1 LHLHLL
7 ISYTHK
13 MMITKRT
20 FTTSSDTLV
29 TASTKTATHRIFCL
43 DCSGSMSG
51 SMEEMRKQLKNKLPM
66 LISDTD
72 FVTLIWFSGRHECG
86 SIFEHLCIKDL
97 NNLKMVHDT
106 IDRYVKT
113 VGSTGFVE
121 PIRLAKQLAE
131 KYTEKPQV
139 FFLSDG
145 GENSWPLDETRRAF
159 SDMKGIPVVIVE
171 YQYYCDRRFL
181 QELAELSDGVSV
193 FNEDFES
200 YNQTFDFYMQN
211 KISKKRV
218 VDVPD
223 GMDIVF
229 FDEQT
234 FTIKKGAKVEIPEHV
249 ETYWEIRRD
258 YINGEEENDEKDNN
272 DDEKYDNNKK
282 DDNDDV
288 YTAMLYAIQTRSSL
302 IMNKCLAMLGDV
314 YLSKRYSVCFSKQD
328 YSRLFDHVK
337 GCIFDKE
344 KHAFLE
350 GVDFTFKPVDDAFNV
365 ISFLK
370 LIENDKKARLFPY
383 HPSFTY
389 QRISKEMKD
398 DNHFLPN
405 REVGSAPT
413 LVFNQTR
420 ANVSIGCHLH
430 GHVVYV
436 EDDPD
441 SVKPAEAFRNY
452 AIIKDGIKNVNVIP
466 MKVSAET
473 YEKLKAEGC
482 IKQKDG
488 EVYDKTK
495 IYECD
500 ITHLPVV
507 SRKYVSTPFTS
518 TSFCEKHIHLHIAK
532 TNAKYLKKRLE
543 MLNEAKDEKK
553 DDEADESDKKIYER
567 KKTDPSVVRDFYN
580 APEIQVKIAKCSTI
594 PSVNGKLLEKMDKTP
609 EKLTLS
615 EELMYAI
622 HVACKDYDEAALKAR
637 LAVEMGDI
645 RALTMDVE
653 ENKMA
658 ILIGSCWFSGVPV
671 DEKTFQVPYTY
682 HNKNYVFEVTIDVSE
697 SKIYMD

>member
-1 LHLHLL
+1 
-7 ISYTHK
+7 
-13 MMITKRT
+13 MITKRT
-20 FTTSSDTLV
+20 FSTSSDTLV
-29 TASTKTATHRIFCL
+29 TASSSTTATHRIFCL

-51 SMEEMRKQLKNKLPM
+51 SMEDMRKQLKNKLPM
-66 LISDTD
+66 LIRDTD

-86 SIFEHLCIKDL
+86 SIFEHLSISGLSD
-97 NNLKMVHDT
+97 LKMVHDA

-121 PIRLAKQLAE
+121 PIRLAKQIAE
-131 KYTEKPQV
+131 KYSESPQV

-181 QELAELSDGVSV
+181 QELSELSDGVSV

-234 FTIKKGAKVEIPEHV
+234 FTLKKGAKVEIPEHV
-249 ETYWEIRRD
+249 DTYWEIRRD
-258 YINGEEENDEKDNN
+258 YSDNRDSDENDEKYDDKDNN
-272 DDEKYDNNKK
+272 DIYM
-282 DDNDDV
+282 
-288 YTAMLYAIQTRSSL
+288 AMLYAIQTRSL
-302 IMNKCLAMLGDV
+302 VIMKKCLETLGDV

-337 GCIFDKE
+337 GCIFDKSN
-344 KHAFLE
+344 HAFCE

-370 LIENDKKARLFPY
+370 LVENDKKARLFPY

-389 QRISKEMKD
+389 QRISKEVKD

-405 REVGSAPT
+405 REVGSAPS
-413 LVFNQTR
+413 LIFNQTR

-452 AIIKDGIKNVNVIP
+452 AIIKDGIKNVNVLP

-482 IKQKDG
+482 IKEKDG
-488 EVYDKTK
+488 DGDVYDKTK

-507 SRKYVSTPFTS
+507 NRKYVSTPFTS
-518 TSFCEKHIHLHIAK
+518 TSFCEKHIQLHIAK

-543 MLNEAKDEKK
+543 MMNEAKEEKK
-553 DDEADESDKKIYER
+553 EDDPNNDDGKEKKTYER
-567 KKTDPSVVRDFYN
+567 KKVDPSVVRDFYN
-580 APEIQVKIAKCSTI
+580 APELQVKIAKCSTI
-594 PSVNGKLLEKMDKTP
+594 PTVNAKLLEKMSNNP

-622 HVACKDYDEAALKAR
+622 HVECKDYDEAALTAR
-637 LAVEMGDI
+637 LSVEMGDI
-645 RALTMDVE
+645 RSLTMTLE

-658 ILIGSCWFSGVPV
+658 ILIGGCWFSGVSV
-671 DEKTFQVPYTY
+671 DEKTFRVDYEY
-682 HNKNYVFEVTIDVSE
+682 HKNYVFELTIEVSD

>member
-1 LHLHLL
+1 M
-7 ISYTHK
+7 SN
-13 MMITKRT
+13 MSNMITKRT
-20 FTTSSDTLV
+20 FSTSSDTLITSST
-29 TASTKTATHRIFCL
+29 TAAVHRIFCL
-43 DCSGSMSG
+43 DCSGSMAS

-66 LISDTD
+66 FIRDTD

-97 NNLKMVHDT
+97 SNLKMVHDT

-131 KYTEKPQV
+131 KYSESPQV

-145 GENSWPLDETRRAF
+145 GENTWPLDETRRAF

-181 QELAELSDGVSV
+181 QELSELSDGVSV

-223 GMDIVF
+223 GMDVVF

-234 FTIKKGAKVEIPEHV
+234 FTLKKGAKVEIPEHV
-249 ETYWEIRRD
+249 DTYWEIRRD
-258 YINGEEENDEKDNN
+258 YSDSDEKD
-272 DDEKYDNNKK
+272 DEKDDK
-282 DDNDDV
+282 DI
-288 YTAMLYAIQTRSSL
+288 YTAMLYAIQTRSSV
-302 IMNKCLAMLGDV
+302 MMGKCLSTLGDV

-344 KHAFLE
+344 KHAFCE

-389 QRISKEMKD
+389 QRISKEVKD

-405 REVGSAPT
+405 REIGSAPT
-413 LVFNQTR
+413 LIFNQTR
-420 ANVSIGCHLH
+420 ANVSIGCRLH
-430 GHVVYV
+430 GHVEYV
-436 EDDPD
+436 EDDAE

-466 MKVSAET
+466 IKVSAET

-488 EVYDKTK
+488 DVYDKTK

-507 SRKYVSTPFTS
+507 NRKYVSTPFTA
-518 TSFCEKHIHLHIAK
+518 TSFCEKHIQLHIAK

-553 DDEADESDKKIYER
+553 DDEDDGKEKKTYER
-567 KKTDPSVVRDFYN
+567 KTVDPSVVRDFYN
-580 APEIQVKIAKCSTI
+580 APELQVKIAKCSTI
-594 PSVNGKLLEKMDKTP
+594 PSVNVKLLEKMDKTP

-622 HVACKDYDEAALKAR
+622 HVACKDYVIYDEAALKAR

-658 ILIGSCWFSGVPV
+658 ILIGGCWFTGLSV

-682 HNKNYVFEVTIDVSE
+682 HNKNYVFELTIDVSD

>member
-1 LHLHLL
+1 
-7 ISYTHK
+7 
-13 MMITKRT
+13 MITKRT
-20 FTTSSDTLV
+20 FSPSSDTLI
-29 TASTKTATHRIFCL
+29 TASTTTATHRIFCL
-43 DCSGSMSG
+43 DVSGSMCG
-51 SMEEMRKQLKNKLPM
+51 SIEDMRKQLKNKLPM
-66 LISDTD
+66 LIGDKD
-72 FVTLIWFSGRHECG
+72 FVTLIWFSGKGEVG
-86 SIFEHLCIKDL
+86 TIFEHLSIKDL
-97 NNLKMVHDT
+97 SDLKMAHDA

-121 PIRLAKQLAE
+121 PIRLAKQLSG
-131 KYTEKPQV
+131 KYNESPQV

-145 GENSWPLDETRRAF
+145 GENVWPLDETRCAF
-159 SDMKGIPVVIVE
+159 SHMKGIPVVIVE

-200 YNQTFDFYMQN
+200 YNQTFDFYMKN
-211 KISKKRV
+211 KISKKRM

-234 FTIKKGAKVEIPEHV
+234 FTLKKGAKVEIPEHV

-258 YINGEEENDEKDNN
+258 YDENQKE
-272 DDEKYDNNKK
+272 DDEKYDN
-282 DDNDDV
+282 DNNNDI
-288 YTAMLYAIQTRSSL
+288 YTAMLYAIQTRSST
-302 IMNKCLAMLGDV
+302 MMGKCLSMLGDV

-328 YSRLFDHVK
+328 YSRLFEHVK
-337 GCIFDKE
+337 GCIFDKD

-383 HPSFTY
+383 HPSFAY
-389 QRISKEMKD
+389 QRISKEVKD

-405 REVGSAPT
+405 REIGSAPA

-430 GHVVYV
+430 GHIAYV

-452 AIIKDGIKNVNVIP
+452 SILKDGIKNVNVLP

-482 IKQKDG
+482 IKEKDG
-488 EVYDKTK
+488 DVYDKTK

-507 SRKYVSTPFTS
+507 NRKYVSTPFTS
-518 TSFCEKHIHLHIAK
+518 TAFCEKHIQLHIAK

-553 DDEADESDKKIYER
+553 DEADDGEKKTYER
-567 KKTDPSVVRDFYN
+567 KTVDPSVVRDFYN
-580 APEIQVKIAKCSTI
+580 ASELKIKIAKCSTI
-594 PSVNGKLLEKMDKTP
+594 PAVNEKLLEKMDKTP
-609 EKLTLS
+609 EKFTFS

-622 HVACKDYDEAALKAR
+622 HVACNGDDEDALKAR
-637 LAVEMGDI
+637 LAVEMTTI
-645 RALTMDVE
+645 RSLTMDVE

-658 ILIGSCWFSGVPV
+658 ILIANCWFTGLSV

-682 HNKNYVFEVTIDVSE
+682 HNKNYVFDVTVDVSE

>member
-1 LHLHLL
+1 
-7 ISYTHK
+7 
-13 MMITKRT
+13 
-20 FTTSSDTLV
+20 
-29 TASTKTATHRIFCL
+29 
-43 DCSGSMSG
+43 MSG
-51 SMEEMRKQLKNKLPM
+51 SMDEMRKQLKNKLPM

-97 NNLKMVHDT
+97 SNLKMVHDT
-106 IDRYVKT
+106 IDRYVKP

-131 KYTEKPQV
+131 KYTESPQV

-145 GENSWPLDETRRAF
+145 GENTWPLDETRKAF

-181 QELAELSDGVSV
+181 QELAEVSDGVSV

-211 KISKKRV
+211 KISKKRM

-234 FTIKKGAKVEIPEHV
+234 FTLKKGAKVEIPEHV
-249 ETYWEIRRD
+249 ETYWEVRRD
-258 YINGEEENDEKDNN
+258 YAENQKE
-272 DDEKYDNNKK
+272 DDEKYDDKDNN
-282 DDNDDV
+282 DI
-288 YTAMLYAIQTRSSL
+288 YTAMLYAIQTRSSV
-302 IMNKCLAMLGDV
+302 MMGKCLSMLGDV

-328 YSRLFDHVK
+328 YSRLFEHVK

-389 QRISKEMKD
+389 QRISKEVKD

-405 REVGSAPT
+405 REIGSAPS

-430 GHVVYV
+430 GHIVYV

-452 AIIKDGIKNVNVIP
+452 AILKDGIKNVNVLP

-482 IKQKDG
+482 IKEKDG
-488 EVYDKTK
+488 DAYDKTK

-507 SRKYVSTPFTS
+507 NRKYVSTPFTS
-518 TSFCEKHIHLHIAK
+518 TSFCEKHIQLYIAK

-543 MLNEAKDEKK
+543 MLNEAKEATDEKK
-553 DDEADESDKKIYER
+553 DDEVDDSEKKTYER
-567 KKTDPSVVRDFYN
+567 KTVDPSIVRDFYN
-580 APEIQVKIAKCSTI
+580 ASELKVKIAKCSTI
-594 PSVNGKLLEKMDKTP
+594 PTVNEKLLKEMDNP
-609 EKLTLS
+609 EKLTIAK
-615 EELMYAI
+615 ELMYII
-622 HVACKDYDEAALKAR
+622 HNECNGDDEDALKAR
-637 LAVEMGDI
+637 LAVEMATI
-645 RALTMDVE
+645 RELTMILE

-658 ILIGSCWFSGVPV
+658 ILIANCWFTGLSV
-671 DEKTFQVPYTY
+671 DENTFQVDYEY
-682 HNKNYVFEVTIDVSE
+682 HHKNYVFNLVVEVGE

>member
-1 LHLHLL
+1 
-7 ISYTHK
+7 
-13 MMITKRT
+13 MITKRT
-20 FTTSSDTLV
+20 FSPSSDTLV
-29 TASTKTATHRIFCL
+29 TASSTTATHRIFCL
-43 DCSGSMSG
+43 DCSYSMCGSI
-51 SMEEMRKQLKNKLPM
+51 EEMRKQLKNKLPM
-66 LISDTD
+66 LIRDTD

-86 SIFEHLCIKDL
+86 SIFEHLSISGL
-97 NNLKMVHDT
+97 NDLKMVHDA

-121 PIRLAKQLAE
+121 PIRLAKQLAG
-131 KYTEKPQV
+131 KYSESPQV
-139 FFLSDG
+139 FFFSDG
-145 GENSWPLDETRRAF
+145 AENVWPLDETRKAF

-181 QELAELSDGVSV
+181 QELAELSDGVSI
-193 FNEDFES
+193 FSEDFES

-211 KISKKRV
+211 KISKKRM

-234 FTIKKGAKVEIPEHV
+234 FTLKKGAKVEIPEHV
-249 ETYWEIRRD
+249 ETYWEVRRD
-258 YINGEEENDEKDNN
+258 YIENDEKY
-272 DDEKYDNNKK
+272 DDEKYDNN
-282 DDNDDV
+282 DNNNDNNDI
-288 YTAMLYAIQTRSSL
+288 YTAMLYAIQTRSSTM
-302 IMNKCLAMLGDV
+302 MNKCLSMLGDV

-350 GVDFTFKPVDDAFNV
+350 GIDFTFKPVDDAFNV

-383 HPSFTY
+383 HPSFAY
-389 QRISKEMKD
+389 QRISKEVKD
-398 DNHFLPN
+398 DNNFLPN
-405 REVGSAPT
+405 REVGSAPA

-452 AIIKDGIKNVNVIP
+452 AILKDGIKNVNVLP

-473 YEKLKAEGC
+473 YEKLKSEGC
-482 IKQKDG
+482 IKEKDG
-488 EVYDKTK
+488 DVYDKTK

-507 SRKYVSTPFTS
+507 NRKYVSTPFTS
-518 TSFCEKHIHLHIAK
+518 TSFCEKHIQLHIAK

-553 DDEADESDKKIYER
+553 DDEVDDSEKKTYER
-567 KKTDPSVVRDFYN
+567 KTVDPSIVRDFYN
-580 APEIQVKIAKCSTI
+580 ATELHVKIAKCSTI
-594 PSVNGKLLEKMDKTP
+594 PAVNTKLLEEMNNAP
-609 EKLTLS
+609 EKLTLAK
-615 EELMYAI
+615 ELMYVI
-622 HVACKDYDEAALKAR
+622 HNECNGDDEDELKAR
-637 LAVEMGDI
+637 LAVEMTTI
-645 RALTMDVE
+645 RALTMILE

-658 ILIGSCWFSGVPV
+658 ILVGGCWFTGEDV
-671 DEKTFQVPYTY
+671 DEKTFQVPYNY
-682 HNKNYVFEVTIDVSE
+682 HNKNYVFDVTVDVSE